1 MRWFKLSDYY
11 YTPLQ
16 RKGQRFFEE
25 YVPLS
30 EIGEVAFSPDLSYI
44 IADPRP
50 IAPSPELDPKR
61 ILVFEGL
68 RRLTATPV
76 GRGIFAGAYALSY
89 LPLLE
94 ETKTSKTYGPSEL
107 MMITSGLGGG
117 KLV

>member
-25 YVPLS
+25 YIPFE
-30 EIGEVAFSPDLSYI
+30 EIGEVAFAPDLSHI
-44 IADPRP
+44 FADPTP
-50 IAPSPELDPKR
+50 TPPEAIDPKR
-61 ILVFEGL
+61 VLVYEGL
-68 RRLTATPV
+68 KRLTSTPV
-76 GRGIFAGAYALSY
+76 GRGVLIGAYALSY

-117 KLV
+117 MRV